1 MAAPEADT
9 LVDVL
14 RWRAAR
20 QPDRPAYIYLTDGE
34 TEEQRLTYSQL
45 DRQARQV
52 AAALQCVAQPGDR
65 VLVPF
70 PSDLAFMAAFLGCL
84 YAGMIAVPAHP
95 PALQRAGRPATRL
108 QWIVQDAGATV
119 ALAAPEVIA
128 TLDRRI
134 GQTPGLAALHWLDLQ
149 QALAEPGPPWQP
161 RPLTPQMIAF
171 LQYTSGSTTDPKGVM
186 IPHSSILANARCLQS
201 VWEQD
206 ETTVVVN
213 WMPLQHDGGL
223 IGMALQAI
231 FIGAP
236 CVLLSP
242 TDFLQNP
249 VRWLQAIS
257 RFRGH
262 TSAAPNFAYDLCAQK
277 ITPAQKAG
285 LDLSSWQVAVNS
297 AEPVRAETLARFD
310 AAFEPCGFRPQN
322 FYHAYGLAEATL
334 FVAGS
339 RKATAPSIFTFD
351 PRGLEQQQV
360 RPATGV
366 DGYALVGCGRPLSAP
381 DVELV
386 IAQPEQ
392 RILCGPDT
400 IGEIWFRSPS
410 VAAGYWN
417 RPDETQHTFGAT
429 LADSGAGPFLRTGDL
444 GFWHAGELMIL
455 GRIKD
460 LIIVQGRNFYP
471 QDIEL
476 TVAASHAALQT
487 DSCAAFGVTVAG
499 QERLVIVQELRR
511 EFRKRQ
517 DQADEIVRAIRLA
530 VARQHGILAY
540 SIALIAPLSLPKTS
554 SGKVQHQTTRRLYLD
569 GALETVAAWT
579 APPPTA
585 AAADLSRAAVELTL
599 QELFQAV
606 LGAAVP
612 DRNTSFFDL
621 GGDSLALVELH
632 VLIEEHLQRTVPAQT
647 LLQTPSVAGMAQAL
661 VSAEP
666 GEPPAAKPVLE
677 KTALST
683 PPRPRVHTILARPD
697 LSTRQKISAL
707 AQALMRGGPQAVGSR
722 LPYATG
728 ARFLAWL
735 SGQTWL
741 QQRAFQ
747 PQVALLRRCL
757 ALLDQPVAAKA
768 VIRLSLCSNLWHA
781 WRLAALA
788 QATPAVFDAYVQ
800 VQGLEIL
807 AAAQA
812 QGRGVI
818 ILNRHA
824 ALSTLSLLI
833 LARQGADDLMI
844 VGRGGAKLDLLGL
857 HRYKGRFLVDDE
869 SQRVDE
875 KVGLAAQMVVGL
887 QTLNRG
893 GVLSIAADGYQVSQ
907 ALTLPFYGRQRPF
920 GVGFA
925 ELAVRS
931 GAAVIPVFVTLS
943 LSGHVQM
950 QCTEPLT
957 PQGQMADERVR
968 SLVQQYAAQYAAA
981 WPHDLGNFYWGHLSK
996 YLALP
1001 EIALLPAQ
1009 IASMQDQA
1017 DVIARRLCSSSKCSH
1032 PCDWP
1037 APGRP
1042 GGRDASRR
1050 DT

>member
-1 MAAPEADT
+1 MTAPEADS
-9 LVDVL
+9 LVAVL

-20 QPDRPAYIYLTDGE
+20 QPNHLAYVYLGAGE
-34 TEEQRLTYSQL
+34 TDEQRLTYSQL

-52 AAALQCVAQPGDR
+52 AAALQRVAQAGDR
-65 VLVPF
+65 VLVLF

-84 YAGMIAVPAHP
+84 YAGMMAVPGHP
-95 PALQRAGRPATRL
+95 PALQRPGRPATRL
-108 QWIVQDAGATV
+108 PWIVQDAGATV
-119 ALAAPEVIA
+119 ALAAAEVIA

-134 GQTPGLAALHWLDLQ
+134 GQASGLTALHWLDIQ
-149 QALAEPGPPWQP
+149 QALAAGDAPWQP
-161 RPLTPQMIAF
+161 PPLTPQTIAF

-186 IPHSSILANARCLQS
+186 VPHSSIMANARSLQK

-223 IGMALQAI
+223 IGMALQAL
-231 FIGAP
+231 FLGAP

-277 ITPAQKAG
+277 ITPGQKAS

-297 AEPVRAETLARFD
+297 AEPVRAETLTRFG
-310 AAFEPCGFRPQN
+310 AAFEPCGFRPQS

-339 RKATAPSIFTFD
+339 RKSTAPSIFTFD
-351 PRGLEQQQV
+351 PRSLEQQQV
-360 RPATGV
+360 YPAAGAEA
-366 DGYALVGCGRPLSAP
+366 YALVGCGQPLSAP

-386 IAQPEQ
+386 IAQPEE
-392 RILCGPDT
+392 RTRCGPDT

-410 VAAGYWN
+410 VATGYWN
-417 RPDETQHTFGAT
+417 RPDETQQTFGAA

-444 GFWHAGELMIL
+444 GFWHADELMIL

-476 TVAASHAALQT
+476 TVAASHAALQP
-487 DSCAAFGVTVAG
+487 DSGAAFGVTVAG

-554 SGKVQHQTTRRLYLD
+554 SGKVQHQLTRRLYLD

-585 AAADLSRAAVELTL
+585 AAADLSRAAVEMTL

-606 LGAAVP
+606 LGVAVP
-612 DRNTSFFDL
+612 DRSASFFDL

-647 LLQTPSVAGMAQAL
+647 LLQTPSIAGMAQAL
-661 VSAEP
+661 MSAEP
-666 GEPPAAKPVLE
+666 GGPPAAAPIVE
-677 KTALST
+677 NVALS
-683 PPRPRVHTILARPD
+683 PPRPRVRAILARPD
-697 LSTRQKISAL
+697 LSTRQKINAL

-722 LPYATG
+722 RPYATG
-728 ARFLAWL
+728 ARLVAWL

-757 ALLDQPVAAKA
+757 ALLDQPVAAPA

-788 QATPAVFDAYVQ
+788 QAAPAVFDAYVQ

-824 ALSTLSLLI
+824 ALSTLSLLL
-833 LARQGADDLMI
+833 LARQGVDDLMI

-857 HRYKGRFLVDDE
+857 HRYKGRFLVDAE
-869 SQRVDE
+869 SQQVDE

-943 LSGHVQM
+943 LSGHVQV
-950 QCTEPLT
+950 QCTEPLAS
-957 PQGQMADERVR
+957 QGRTAEERVR
-968 SLVQQYAAQYAAA
+968 SLVLQYAAQYTAA
-981 WPHDLGNFYWGHLSK
+981 WPRDLGNFYWGHLSK

-1001 EIALLPAQ
+1001 QSALLPTQ
-1009 IASMQDQA
+1009 IAAMQDQA
-1017 DVIARRLCSSSKCSH
+1017 DVIARRL
-1032 PCDWP
+1032 
-1037 APGRP
+1037 
-1042 GGRDASRR
+1042 
-1050 DT
+1050 